1 MVTDLESSKMVQ
13 IKRAARRPPLI
24 TLSAPDMER
33 VKALLAN
40 RKIEVVPISTLR
52 SNPRNA
58 KHHPEEQII
67 RIARNIGIFGF
78 TVPILIDDAGEL
90 IAGHARCLAA
100 KMLGL
105 TEVPAIRLTDLTELD
120 KRVVALADNRLG
132 ELGTWDLEVLK
143 SELIDLT
150 DPNLVMDFDST
161 IIGFD
166 TSEIDGFLDPPP
178 ARSRRPD
185 TADALPPTRVVDL
198 QVTQL
203 GDVWVLEHHRPICG
217 DALSSEAYL
226 AVLREERADIVF
238 ADPPHELAKAQFVI
252 EKEGN
257 CAPAADGAQLT
268 GQGLVPP
275 LGIACQRIAD
285 HSRPSAVVYLCTHW
299 QQLDEL
305 SAATLPVFGKPK
317 DLVVWVN
324 GNDEIGE
331 FYHPGH
337 ELIGVYVTPGEE
349 PPTCN
354 LGAGARER
362 HQSNVWKY
370 PDFNNFAADDEQ
382 ALRRHL
388 RPGVKPVALVADALQ
403 DCSRRR
409 ALVLDPF
416 AGSGTTLIAAERTG
430 RRARLIEINPHHCD
444 VIVRRWQAFSKV
456 PAYLAGS
463 GFTFDEIAAARRPH
477 GGRRDHE

>member
-1 MVTDLESSKMVQ
+1 VVTDLENSKTVR
-13 IKRAARRPPLI
+13 IKRAVRRPLI

-33 VKALLAN
+33 VQALLAN

-78 TVPILIDDAGEL
+78 TVPILIDEAGEL
-90 IAGHARCLAA
+90 IAGHARCSAA

-120 KRVVALADNRLG
+120 KRVAALADNKLP
-132 ELGTWDLEVLK
+132 ELGTWNIEVLK

-161 IIGFD
+161 TIGFD
-166 TSEIDGFLDPPP
+166 TVEIDALLDAP
-178 ARSRRPD
+178 RSRRPD
-185 TADALPPTRVVDL
+185 PADALPPTRVVDP
-198 QVTQL
+198 QITRL
-203 GDVWVLEHHRPICG
+203 GDVWLLEHHRLICG
-217 DALSSEAYL
+217 DALNSEAYL
-226 AVLREERADIVF
+226 ALLREERADIVF
-238 ADPPHELAKAQFVI
+238 GDPPRDLAKAQLVI
-252 EKEGN
+252 EREGN
-257 CAPAADGAQLT
+257 RTPVADGAQLA
-268 GQGLVPP
+268 GRGLAPP

-299 QQLDEL
+299 QQLDAL
-305 SAATLPVFGKPK
+305 AAATLPVFGKPK

-324 GNDEIGE
+324 GNDEAGE
-331 FYHPGH
+331 FYHPRH
-337 ELIGVYVTPGEE
+337 ELIGVYVTPGKE

-362 HQSNVWKY
+362 HRSNVWQY

-382 ALRRHL
+382 ALRRRL
-388 RPGVKPVALVADALQ
+388 QPGVKPVALVADVLR

-430 RRARLIEINPHHCD
+430 RRARLIEINPHRCD

-463 GFTFDEIAAARRPH
+463 GCTFDEVAATRRPQD
-477 GGRRDHE
+477 GEA